1 MYYFFWSWDKWHEE
15 TKSGPLTAG
24 TISWSDVPSLRMGG
38 VRVAVT
44 KEIWPLVCRN
54 NQCFVDWL
62 ECLSCRGISEQVR
75 LAMAT
80 CFSRSL
86 SISSLLLC
94 GISSAT
100 RHDELPVIV
109 IMHHA
114 CTIRVIYRSPFLYS
128 TASATV
134 TNGSKTSRFSICI
147 KSIKRIIPDHVEHL
161 RNSIRTFITDV
172 YHRRFES

>member
-1 MYYFFWSWDKWHEE
+1 MSIR
-15 TKSGPLTAG
+15 PL
-24 TISWSDVPSLRMGG
+24 SLQVLSVDRVSLAWEWGGG

-75 LAMAT
+75 LAT

-109 IMHHA
+109 IMHHV
-114 CTIRVIYRSPFLYS
+114 CTIRVIYRSPVLVQS
-128 TASATV
+128 CTASATV
-134 TNGSKTSRFSICI
+134 TNGSNTSRFSVCI
-147 KSIKRIIPDHVEHL
+147 KSIKRIIPYQIML
-161 RNSIRTFITDV
+161 NSCETTSAHSILMF
-172 YHRRFES
+172 YHKRFEVSH